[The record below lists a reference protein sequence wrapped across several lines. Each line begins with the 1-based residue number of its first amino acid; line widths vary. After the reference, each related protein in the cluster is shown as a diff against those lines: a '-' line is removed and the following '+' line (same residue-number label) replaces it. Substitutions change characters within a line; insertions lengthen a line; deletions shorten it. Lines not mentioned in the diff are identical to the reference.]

1 MREKTF
7 YFNTG
12 VKPESG
18 SPLFGRQ
25 VWKYG
30 TKQIPFTCNNVPK
43 SAVFCFACSNK
54 ELPESKLSNF
64 IVREI
69 TDNGPNGMLS
79 KYAYFKINNYGK

>member
-1 MREKTF
+1 MQRKTF

-25 VWKYG
+25 VWKGG
-30 TKQIPFTCNNVPK
+30 TKQIPFTCDNVPDD
-43 SAVFCFACSNK
+43 ATFWFACDDRT
-54 ELPESKLSNF
+54 LPESEMPGV

-69 TDNGPNGMLS
+69 IDSGAGGILS
-79 KYAYFKINNYGK
+79 KFAYFKTTTGK